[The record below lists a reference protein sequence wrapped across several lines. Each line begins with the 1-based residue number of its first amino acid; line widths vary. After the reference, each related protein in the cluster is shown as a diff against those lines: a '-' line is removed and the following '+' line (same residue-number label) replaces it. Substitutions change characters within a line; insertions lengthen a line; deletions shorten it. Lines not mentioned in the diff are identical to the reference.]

1 MAVSCPRSF
10 LSIVSRTLLLT
21 MALSFTTYASGQTQ
35 PLSTTP
41 DTTASSKKK
50 SSGSNCVPIDVA
62 AQQPNQ
68 EVCVSAHVYDVVE
81 LPDGTRFLD
90 ICPADLPDDACRF
103 TIVSFPPDRDDVG
116 DLRRYRDQNVHI
128 RGIVR
133 STHGRLGIVLSHV
146 RQFDGGP
153 EKFRPNPKLFRGFNG
168 QSDRPPVRDPNL
180 ASSGRHRSFMN
191 NRDREPVPASR
202 KQ

>member
-1 MAVSCPRSF
+1 MAIPRLCKFMS
-10 LSIVSRTLLLT
+10 LVCCTLLQAS
-21 MALSFTTYASGQTQ
+21 ALSFPLHAFSQAQ
-35 PLSTTP
+35 PPSTTP
-41 DTTASSKKK
+41 DAAASHKKK
-50 SSGSNCVPIDVA
+50 SSGPACVPIDIA

-68 EVCVSAHVYDVVE
+68 EICVSAHVYDVVE
-81 LPDGTRFLD
+81 LADGTRFLD

-103 TIVSFPPDRDDVG
+103 TIVSFAPDREDVG
-116 DLRRYRDQNVHI
+116 DLSRYRDQNVHI

-153 EKFRPNPKLFRGFNG
+153 EKFRSNPKLLHGFNG

-191 NRDREPVPASR
+191 NRDREPLPASH
-202 KQ
+202 KP